1 MRNIIA
7 ATVGLTLVLLSTF
20 ANAQCAMCRATVENN
35 FSQGELVVGSGLNMG
50 ILYLFLA
57 PYLVIGVVAYFWYR
71 NSKKAGKRPK
81 LNFN

>member
-7 ATVGLTLVLLSTF
+7 AITGLTFILLPTLL
-20 ANAQCAMCRATVENN
+20 NAQCAMCRATVENN

-57 PYLVIGVVAYFWYR
+57 PYLVIGVIAYFWYR
-71 NSKKAGKRPK
+71 NSKKTSRKTRLK
-81 LNFN
+81 FS